1 MNGELPAKI
10 IIYRDGVGDGQLKQ
24 VVDSEITQL
33 ERSFERFGA
42 NYKLASSFYMN
53 LFKIN
58 LSKFEF

>member
-42 NYKLASSFYMN
+42 NYKLASSFFIWIY
-53 LFKIN
+53 LK
-58 LSKFEF
+58 